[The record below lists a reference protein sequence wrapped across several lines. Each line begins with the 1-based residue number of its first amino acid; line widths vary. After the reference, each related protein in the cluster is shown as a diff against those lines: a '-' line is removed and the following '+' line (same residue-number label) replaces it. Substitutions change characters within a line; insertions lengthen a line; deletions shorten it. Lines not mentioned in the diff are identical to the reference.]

1 MTIKGVQPG
10 KILSITAGG
19 AVASGSVQQVGSEF
33 IGVAL
38 DAASASGVVYP
49 LATEGVFTIN
59 KKTSE
64 TWAIGDSLYW
74 DSSASTASKTYVAG
88 AADNFVGVATA
99 VAAAAA
105 TSGNCKLREG
115 ASPLGALVGQLSG
128 TQLANT
134 ADDAAVGGIPV
145 VHMIDIPATAGDTDV
160 TLTHKTRFFRFDCV
174 KTDEAGLA
182 GGTLTVKNGSTA
194 ITDAI
199 AWDNTVSD
207 KDVSQAGTLDDAQWA
222 VAAGGTLKVTTSHN
236 QSRGYVIAYGLRVA

>member
-1 MTIKGVQPG
+1 MTTKGVQPG
-10 KILSITAGG
+10 KILNITAGG

-105 TSGNCKLREG
+105 TSGNCKLRGGAFVANAANVQAAGAVMDSELVAYTVTVASGG
-115 ASPLGALVGQLSG
+115 ASVTTAL
-128 TQLANT
+128 
-134 ADDAAVGGIPV
+134 
-145 VHMIDIPATAGDTDV
+145 ATAGFTAG
-160 TLTHKTRFFRFDCV
+160 KFRW
-174 KTDEAGLA
+174 A
-182 GGTLTVKNGSTA
+182 A
-194 ITDAI
+194 IQNNTT
-199 AWDNTVSD
+199 NTVGIATVYDSGTDFVVELSGDPGASNATVRVWSD
-207 KDVSQAGTLDDAQWA
+207 E
-222 VAAGGTLKVTTSHN
+222 
-236 QSRGYVIAYGLRVA
+236 R